1 MSEDRDLDPIVAAGL
16 GANKGFW
23 IVQLRDRLGQ
33 WMKMGQKAL
42 MMARLSFGLP
52 AFPVRPTYV
61 GPSQRTKGLG
71 RFLVK
76 GKTRAEDRVY
86 ELDPAKLESIQ
97 AEIPEADLLRQ
108 GIKPGP
114 KLDSAGNPIAS
125 REFTEDEIIDL
136 SQAFS
141 EPATEEDYRLAKA
154 TPTAEEQKLIDEE
167 KAKSPLAK
175 LAPGTEAKMSEQEVS
190 DLLDG
195 KSVPLDTSKM
205 PEVPSVSELKG
216 KKSSK
221 IGAAFKKIF
230 GGRGGEKSKS
240 GKAHLRTYGRTD
252 RGFGDLSKNYDD
264 YPSKIYDSYAIGEYV
279 DADGT
284 PHSIYVNRNGK
295 TGKYSITVDNA
306 GIEIKEN
313 EDGSFDV
320 TSDIYATT
328 RRDGE
333 VSATQNFP
341 DLDSALK
348 AADDV
353 LKDALG
359 LDDDFSAVGLLNEGS
374 KRLRKFNDN
383 PRVKNKRDRLDFD
396 RTAENEAEIEEGKTK
411 TAPLKAEQPPLK
423 IGEDSFRTE
432 NQPKLLRSDEV
443 MAKAIKDAM
452 DGKLVSLD
460 DVIDDAKPAGKRKGA
475 PQQPEDDDITWD
487 DEVTPGVPSEPEEE
501 AAVPGEEFIE
511 PVVPATEK
519 DVPLDIPENEQT
531 GNPDSANNP
540 APEVPAE
547 DITAEYL
554 ADAFDTVGKMT
565 DEELDKIAAGQD
577 FTKDMGGF
585 TPSVEQARALAAIA
599 VANKDTVMEALAGA
613 GKTSVLVGA
622 AKAIFRLRPNDGV
635 LVLCFGAKNAADAK
649 ARVPRENSDAMT
661 THRLARRTAL
671 SKTQKSALKSK
682 AAIISK
688 DKDLAVHL
696 AIDDTMGPDKQNI
709 DAESGAMLV
718 RKIVTEFCNSDS
730 PALSDEHV
738 LKGFSK
744 FFGMPQEDFGNES
757 GQYKIDP
764 KWLKFGQAFWSDI
777 ESDKKPGYYDKVK
790 KKFVGDKRIK
800 IDHDHYL
807 KLWQLGNPDLS
818 KLTVRGKPVKV
829 VLMDEAQDTNPT
841 VAAVLKANKGRLQVS
856 YVGDTN
862 QNIFSFRGSK
872 NALRDAKVDAD
883 AVIPLTMTYR
893 FGDTMTGPA
902 NGFLNLLGHNR
913 RMIGTPEVGKIVEG
927 DEELTYGP
935 HRAHLTR
942 SNYGGMKDIMKY
954 MAQGKKVGALS
965 VFYNE
970 IRSNY
975 YYIKWLER
983 DFSDPERKKGPMFPD
998 GSPIKDCDF
1007 SRITNMAEWSR
1018 AAKRDPKSIISRW
1031 KKAYDM
1037 GEFEAMGEVVDK
1049 IIVDRSDVGDVD
1061 SVLDA
1066 STGASGKVWIAPD
1079 GKGLD
1084 YDVLDNGS
1092 LVFSGDATMS
1102 YVKGEQLYKSIKER
1116 GYAWNDE
1123 ERGAPFTGWAKIF
1136 SSDDDRQKE
1145 LDEVAA
1151 LIPDRLNANEEV
1163 PDVIVSTAHR
1173 AKGLEWDD
1181 VSIGDDWPDLSDE
1194 DKEKEALNPEAL
1206 RLAYVA
1212 VSRARKNLSL
1222 GSLGWVRDFEGREGL
1237 PVANQKLKRP
1247 AGFGADAWDYRDERK
1262 AEMDKKNGPDEGGK
1276 PKKIGAALSS
1286 TDRKGRVKDE
1296 GPMTTLRQG
1305 PSDGGSVPPN
1315 FLDGWVRIGSGDRK
1329 QYSKKIDGVRWEV
1342 TQNSDGSVLLRNRSD
1357 SSAPSKKYDNMASL
1371 EADFKKTRNDGV
1383 KNNRDN
1389 AKKAIND
1396 LGIDSTGKLA
1406 KMIDNGASGD
1416 EVFDEIIKTQAML
1429 DAIENNDVSLS
1440 TLMAALDKLN
1450 NGRSLSANDSRKL
1463 RKPRNPQPRKA
1474 GKPTLLPPGSSA
1486 TLFEDNPDRQDDGS
1500 AVGRAGITPAMRD
1513 QYIRAGGTES
1523 VPQMVE
1529 ALLALNPDAKI
1540 RPDGSI
1546 VWYRASDYEE
1556 PETSKDFAGD
1566 KVDFEL
1572 RIVPSQ
1578 SGTLRVVAAYRKS
1591 DAPKTMIKSENGEFV
1606 ADDENTRLLY
1616 HYSPHKSL
1624 DSVLGVVDNPLAKT
1638 KSAGVERLLDMFFD
1652 RNFGKIPAPGKTK
1665 KQREQYMRYYGG
1677 IQGSIKRLRTGKLSS
1692 ILNDKAADDT
1702 KFVLRTP
1709 EEDAI
1714 IALNGRDERQ
1724 NLSTAKDAEN
1734 FRRVM
1739 RKEVP
1744 SLYDAL
1750 DKNDKLAAFHSLL
1763 GYIQNLPDTNEA
1775 KESARS
1781 VVKNSVREKFPYLD
1795 QNELDHLLTR
1805 IDDAINQQVLPE
1817 AGTQVVPHRYKSGEI
1832 AQVGDVVRWGNNQKD
1847 YSYGRVVQKLTAER
1861 DESGNYGYGNYVYV
1875 SHPGME
1881 NPVKVSTFN
1890 LQKANPDQ
1898 PLTSGRR
1905 TIKNYQ
1911 RLVERSLAA
1920 GDSVNFDTGEV
1931 LSGTTGEP
1939 IPNVGFDTDFIDFSA
1954 IDFAKYGDRI
1964 IGGPTATKVKKAT
1977 DLAAGDTLYDTN
1989 GGRMGTVYAIRRG
2002 TSKNGAKV
2010 VEVTFNDNPDDK
2022 LKTKQKFSADDN
2034 VLAST
2039 PPGPKQSAPL
2049 TQLGETARDLDLGID
2064 PTTGAASRTLAIH
2077 KTDDLDDTNTS
2088 PVKDS
2093 NFRAVK
2099 PTDEAR
2105 EAKNDVVAVGSDIR
2119 ARVDSKLINIL
2130 KDREK
2135 LNVSNAADVD
2145 TIFDEVAT
2153 VSKNASAASAKAK
2166 SDLDDIHSGGVKG
2179 FSTAASRKAIMSQ
2192 LAADGYVLPSGLV
2205 DRDKLAKELAGKRLG
2220 SISALVN
2227 RASDKNDSLFAYAYN
2242 ALNDP
2247 ATNTRVKTAQKAL
2260 EAAKRASTDAKKK
2273 HEAVSTV
2280 VGKAARDAYREVM
2293 AEEGVELDNVSVD
2306 EFDGHLFSLKKKL
2319 KLRSVDTFKS
2329 KEALE
2334 EFFDGLPSSVIRGLL
2349 AQLKADKKKLYIMS
2363 GVKRAYM
2370 TDEPDG
2376 YAVHLSNKR
2385 KKYDDTTT
2393 ATDAA
2398 VHEVQHV
2405 LEHIMP
2411 NIGALQHAWLYDRA
2425 AMFPGTENETLP
2437 NFAFLPGQGMGRGE
2451 RALAVPGL
2459 ALGYMSKQYP
2469 EDKQHI
2475 LNPNDG
2481 HFEVSTVLMQELLS
2495 SFGIASRGKGL
2506 NVVTTDFELDGTR
2519 KVISNAHFDPKSGR
2533 YYTDDTLQTP
2543 IDDAIMAFGRDP
2555 KTGIDNN
2562 ARDFAYGMVFSLAN
2576 RTQPPGGGS
2585 GSGNNPPPGGGASA
2599 DISVPKP
2606 SAAVKSI
2613 LEKESAKPDAG
2624 FLASILS
2631 KFGGDTNLTRAEY
2644 TELLDYLSQEFGSGS
2659 GYAASQ
2665 ARAVKNYLAKILG
2678 L

>member
-1 MSEDRDLDPIVAAGL
+1 
-16 GANKGFW
+16 
-23 IVQLRDRLGQ
+23 
-33 WMKMGQKAL
+33 

-97 AEIPEADLLRQ
+97 AEIPEADLIRQ
-108 GIKPGP
+108 GITPGP
-114 KLDSAGNPIAS
+114 RLDSAGNPIAS
-125 REFTEDEIIDL
+125 REFSEDEIIDL

-195 KSVPLDTSKM
+195 KT
-205 PEVPSVSELKG
+205 EVPAP
-216 KKSSK
+216 SK
-221 IGAAFKKIF
+221 
-230 GGRGGEKSKS
+230 EESK
-240 GKAHLRTYGRTD
+240 L
-252 RGFGDLSKNYDD
+252 DD
-264 YPSKIYDSYAIGEYV
+264 YSQQMV
-279 DADGT
+279 D
-284 PHSIYVNRNGK
+284 
-295 TGKYSITVDNA
+295 
-306 GIEIKEN
+306 
-313 EDGSFDV
+313 
-320 TSDIYATT
+320 
-328 RRDGE
+328 
-333 VSATQNFP
+333 
-341 DLDSALK
+341 DLFA
-348 AADDV
+348 
-353 LKDALG
+353 
-359 LDDDFSAVGLLNEGS
+359 
-374 KRLRKFNDN
+374 R
-383 PRVKNKRDRLDFD
+383 
-396 RTAENEAEIEEGKTK
+396 EEGKTPAQINR
-411 TAPLKAEQPPLK
+411 TIKALHNQMAK
-423 IGEDSFRTE
+423 YGENDASKELLGRLNKLVEDKGGKPFDPKEAAE
-432 NQPKLLRSDEV
+432 NKNLGFDEV
-443 MAKAIKDAM
+443 TDDFDKQDKQQRWEKNYEGGQILLEVAKGSDGKYGAIVYSGTDRETGSWAREDVLDVTDGKDIFKEADKLINDTLDADAKNEALIEKAIKDAM

-460 DVIDDAKPAGKRKGA
+460 EVIDDAKPSGKRKGA
-475 PQQPEDDDITWD
+475 PLDSGDDDISWD
-487 DEVTPGVPSEPEEE
+487 DEVAPTPTPASEPEESP
-501 AAVPGEEFIE
+501 VPGEEFIE

-554 ADAFDTVGKMT
+554 AEAFDTVGKMT

-577 FTKDMGGF
+577 FTQDMGGF

-599 VANKDTVMEALAGA
+599 VANANTVMEALAGA
-613 GKTSVLVGA
+613 GKTSVLVAA
-622 AKAIFRLRPNDGV
+622 AKAIYRLRPNDGV

-730 PALSDEHV
+730 PALSDDHV

-744 FFGMPQEDFGNES
+744 FFGMPLEDFGSEA

-764 KWLKFGQAFWSDI
+764 KWLKFGEAFWADI
-777 ESDKKPGYYDKVK
+777 QSDKKPGYYDKVK

-818 KLTVRGKPVKV
+818 KLTVRGKPVRV

-841 VAAVLKANKGRLQVS
+841 VAAVLKANKGRLAADTVLKANKGRLQIS

-913 RMIGTPEVGKIVEG
+913 RMIGTPDVGKIVEG

-942 SNYGGMKDIMKY
+942 SNYGGMKDIMKF

-1018 AAKRDPKSIISRW
+1018 AAKRDPKSIIARW

-1061 SVLDA
+1061 SVLDGSA
-1066 STGASGKVWIAPD
+1066 GASGKVWIAPD

-1102 YVKGEQLYKSIKER
+1102 YVNGEQLYKKIKER

-1151 LIPDRLNANEEV
+1151 LIPNRLNANEEV

-1212 VSRARKNLSL
+1212 ASRARKNLSL
-1222 GSLGWVRDFEGREGL
+1222 GSLGWVRDFEGRDGL
-1237 PVANQKLKRP
+1237 TLANQKLKRP
-1247 AGFGADAWDYRDERK
+1247 SDFGVDAWDYRDERK

-1296 GPMTTLRQG
+1296 GEFTVLKQG
-1305 PSDGGSVPPN
+1305 PDGGSVPPN
-1315 FLDGWVRIGSGDRK
+1315 FLDGWVRVGAGDRK

-1357 SSAPSKKYDNMASL
+1357 ASVPSKKYDNMASL
-1371 EADFKKTRNDGV
+1371 EADFKKVRNDGV
-1383 KNNRDN
+1383 KNNREN
-1389 AKKAIND
+1389 AKNAINT
-1396 LGIDSTGKLA
+1396 LNIDPTGKLA

-1416 EVFDEIIKTQAML
+1416 DVFDEIMKTQAML

-1440 TLMAALDKLN
+1440 TLVAALDKLN

-1463 RKPRNPQPRKA
+1463 RKPRAPKPRKA
-1474 GKPTLLPPGSSA
+1474 GKPTILPPGSSA
-1486 TLFEDNPDRQDDGS
+1486 TLFDENPDRQDDGS
-1500 AVGRAGITPAMRD
+1500 AIGRAGITPGMRD

-1523 VPQMVE
+1523 VPQMIE

-1556 PETSKDFAGD
+1556 PENSKDFAGD

-1606 ADDENTRLLY
+1606 ADDENTKLLY

-1624 DSVLGVVDNPLAKT
+1624 DSILGVVDNPKAKT

-1652 RNFGKIPAPGKTK
+1652 RNFGKIPAPGKTQ

-1692 ILNDKAADDT
+1692 ILNDKGADDT

-1714 IALNGRDERQ
+1714 ITLNGRNERH

-1744 SLYDAL
+1744 SLLDAI
-1750 DKNDKLAAFHSLL
+1750 DKKDNLAAFHSLL
-1763 GYIQNLPDTNEA
+1763 SYVSSIPDTNEA
-1775 KESARS
+1775 KEVARS
-1781 VVKNSVREKFPYLD
+1781 VVKRSVQEKFPYLD

-1805 IDDAINQQVLPE
+1805 IDDVINREVLPE
-1817 AGTQVVPHRYKSGEI
+1817 AGTEVLPHRYASGEV
-1832 AQVGDVVRWGNNQKD
+1832 ANVGDVVRWGNNQKE
-1847 YSYGRVVQKLTAER
+1847 YSYGRVVQKIAAER

-1875 SHPGME
+1875 SHPGID
-1881 NPVKVSTFN
+1881 NPIKVSTFH
-1890 LQKANPDQ
+1890 LTKASQDQ
-1898 PLTSGRR
+1898 QLTSGRR
-1905 TIKNYQ
+1905 TIKNAQ
-1911 RLVERSLAA
+1911 RLVERSLAS
-1920 GDSVNFDTGEV
+1920 GDSVNFDTGEI
-1931 LSGTTGEP
+1931 LDRNTGEP
-1939 IPNVGFDTDFIDFSA
+1939 IPNIGFDPDFIDFNA

-1964 IGGPTATKVKKAT
+1964 IGGPTATKKTKAS
-1977 DLAAGDTLYDTN
+1977 DLKVGDTLWDVN
-1989 GGRMGTVYAIRRG
+1989 GGRIGAVYAVRTG
-2002 TSKNGAKV
+2002 TAKNGAKV
-2010 VEVTFNDNPDDK
+2010 VEVTFDDNPDDK
-2022 LKTKQKFSADDN
+2022 LKTRQKFTADEN

-2039 PPGPKQSAPL
+2039 PPGPKQLAPL
-2049 TQLGETARDLDLGID
+2049 TPLGETARDLNLGIS
-2064 PTTGAASRTLAIH
+2064 PTTGTAGATLPIH
-2077 KTDDLDDTNTS
+2077 KTDDLNEENTA

-2093 NFRAVK
+2093 KLRAVR

-2105 EAKNDVVAVGSDIR
+2105 DAKNKVVEIGSEIR
-2119 ARVDSKLINIL
+2119 SRVDDKIVNIL
-2130 KDREK
+2130 RDREN
-2135 LNVSNAADVD
+2135 LNVSSKADIDNIYDEVAKVSADASQKALDAKKALDDLHAADV
-2145 TIFDEVAT
+2145 
-2153 VSKNASAASAKAK
+2153 KA
-2166 SDLDDIHSGGVKG
+2166 
-2179 FSTAASRKAIMSQ
+2179 FSTAASRKAIMAQ
-2192 LAADGYVLPSGLV
+2192 IAADGYTLPNGLV
-2205 DRDKLAKELAGKRLG
+2205 DKDKLAKELAGRKLG
-2220 SISALVN
+2220 SLSALVK
-2227 RASDKNDSLFAYAYN
+2227 RASDKNDALFAYAYKS
-2242 ALNDP
+2242 LTDP
-2247 ATNTRVKTAQKAL
+2247 ASSARVKTMQKAL
-2260 EAAKRASTDAKKK
+2260 ESAKRISTDAKKK
-2273 HEAVSTV
+2273 KDSMGAV
-2280 VGKAARDAYREVM
+2280 VGKAARDAYKEVM
-2293 AEEGVELDNVSVD
+2293 AEEGVELDNVSMD
-2306 EFDGHLFSLKKKL
+2306 EFDGHLYSLKRKL
-2319 KLRSVDTFKS
+2319 KLRSTDTFKS
-2329 KEALE
+2329 KQALQQ
-2334 EFFDGLPSSVIRGLL
+2334 FFDTTPSSVIRGLL
-2349 AQLKADKKKLYIMS
+2349 SQLKSENKKLYIMS

-2385 KKYDDTTT
+2385 SYDDVTS

-2398 VHEVQHV
+2398 VHEVTHV
-2405 LEHIMP
+2405 LEHIIP
-2411 NIGALQHAWLYDRA
+2411 NIGPLQHAFLYDRA
-2425 AMFPGTENETLP
+2425 VMFPGTENETLP
-2437 NFAFLPGQGMGRGE
+2437 NFAYLPGQGMGRGE

-2459 ALGYMSKQYP
+2459 SLGYMSKQYP
-2469 EDKQHI
+2469 EDKAHI

-2481 HFEVSTVLMQELLS
+2481 HFEVSTVLMQELAS
-2495 SFGIASRGKGL
+2495 SFGIASRGRGL
-2506 NVVTTDFELDGTR
+2506 NVVTADYEMDGSR
-2519 KVISNAHFDPKSGR
+2519 KVISNVHFDPATGK
-2533 YYTDDTLQTP
+2533 YYTDDTMQTP
-2543 IDDAIMAFGRDP
+2543 IDNAIMAFGRDP
-2555 KTGIDNN
+2555 KTGVDND
-2562 ARDFAYGMVFSLAN
+2562 ARDFIYGMVYSLSD
-2576 RTQPPGGGS
+2576 RQQTPPGGGS
-2585 GSGNNPPPGGGASA
+2585 ASNGNPPGGSGDVA
-2599 DISVPKP
+2599 VPKP
-2606 SAAVKSI
+2606 TAAVEAI
-2613 LEKESAKPDAG
+2613 LKKESAKPDAG
-2624 FLASILS
+2624 FLATILS
-2631 KFGGDTNLTRAEY
+2631 KFGGGTNLTRAEY
-2644 TELLDYLSQEFGSGS
+2644 AELLDYLSQQFGSGS
-2659 GYAASQ
+2659 GYGASQ

>member
-1 MSEDRDLDPIVAAGL
+1 MLEKLIALLAAFGT

-23 IVQLRDRLGQ
+23 VVQPRDDEGQ
-33 WMKMGQKAL
+33 WMEMGRGSL
-42 MMARLSFGLP
+42 TFFRLADGTIVEAVGTFIGGTGRLGNGAVLIKGHDFLP
-52 AFPVRPTYV
+52 D
-61 GPSQRTKGLG
+61 G
-71 RFLVK
+71 
-76 GKTRAEDRVY
+76 VY
-86 ELDPAKLESIQ
+86 ELTSKMMHRVDAF
-97 AEIPEADLLRQ
+97 IPESVLKRQ
-108 GIKPGP
+108 GIKKSSKVTDMSKIAGKTVADLPSTPRRDITPDDERIAAGDLTPEEKENIELGRANSPLANLPAGYEVDNPEEVEQMLKDAGVDLEGAAQVGKERVGEFEGVKDLSGYKGLKETSPGSGIWDYKDGSDNYRLKRNKAGKWEIYADGANSDYEYDTPADRRGMKGTFEKLDSGEGYNSVEDIMDSFFGADYTPKKAGTSARDSAQKTKEKAAPAIPTQAKPLQPIGKIDGRNRDAGP
-114 KLDSAGNPIAS
+114 KLGKPIP
-125 REFTEDEIIDL
+125 EDELPDNDL
-136 SQAFS
+136 IKKFLRDVRDGSGN
-141 EPATEEDYRLAKA
+141 RKI
-154 TPTAEEQKLIDEE
+154 AEEFDKLRD
-167 KAKSPLAK
+167 
-175 LAPGTEAKMSEQEVS
+175 
-190 DLLDG
+190 
-195 KSVPLDTSKM
+195 
-205 PEVPSVSELKG
+205 
-216 KKSSK
+216 
-221 IGAAFKKIF
+221 IG
-230 GGRGGEKSKS
+230 
-240 GKAHLRTYGRTD
+240 
-252 RGFGDLSKNYDD
+252 
-264 YPSKIYDSYAIGEYV
+264 
-279 DADGT
+279 
-284 PHSIYVNRNGK
+284 
-295 TGKYSITVDNA
+295 
-306 GIEIKEN
+306 
-313 EDGSFDV
+313 
-320 TSDIYATT
+320 
-328 RRDGE
+328 
-333 VSATQNFP
+333 
-341 DLDSALK
+341 
-348 AADDV
+348 
-353 LKDALG
+353 
-359 LDDDFSAVGLLNEGS
+359 
-374 KRLRKFNDN
+374 
-383 PRVKNKRDRLDFD
+383 
-396 RTAENEAEIEEGKTK
+396 
-411 TAPLKAEQPPLK
+411 PLK
-423 IGEDSFRTE
+423 IGEDSFRTQ
-432 NQPKLLRSDEV
+432 NQPKLSRSDEA

-460 DVIDDAKPAGKRKGA
+460 EVIDDAKPSGKRKGA
-475 PQQPEDDDITWD
+475 PLDSGDDDISWD
-487 DEVTPGVPSEPEEE
+487 DEVAPTPTPASEPEESP
-501 AAVPGEEFIE
+501 VPGEEFIE

-540 APEVPAE
+540 APETPAE
-547 DITAEYL
+547 EITAEYL
-554 ADAFDTVGKMT
+554 AEAFDTVGKMT

-585 TPSVEQARALAAIA
+585 TPSIEQARALAAIA

-622 AKAIFRLRPNDGV
+622 AKAIYRLRPNDGV

-730 PALSDEHV
+730 PALSDDHV

-744 FFGMPQEDFGNES
+744 FFGMPLEDFGSEA

-764 KWLKFGQAFWSDI
+764 KWLKFGEAFWADI
-777 ESDKKPGYYDKVK
+777 QSDKKPGYYDKVK

-913 RMIGTPEVGKIVEG
+913 RMIGTPDVGKIVEG

-942 SNYGGMKDIMKY
+942 SNYGGMKDIMKF

-975 YYIKWLER
+975 YYIKWLEK

-1018 AAKRDPKSIISRW
+1018 AAKRDPKSIIARW

-1102 YVKGEQLYKSIKER
+1102 YVKGEQLYKAIKER

-1123 ERGAPFTGWAKIF
+1123 EKGAPFTGWAKIF

-1194 DKEKEALNPEAL
+1194 DKAKEALNPEAL

-1212 VSRARKNLSL
+1212 ASRARKNLSL
-1222 GSLGWVRDFEGREGL
+1222 GGLDWVRDFEGRDGL
-1237 PVANQKLKRP
+1237 ALANQTLKRP
-1247 AGFGADAWDYRDERK
+1247 SNFGVGAWDYRDERK

-1286 TDRKGRVKDE
+1286 TDRKGRIKDE

-1315 FLDGWVRIGSGDRK
+1315 FLDGWVRVGAGDRK

-1342 TQNSDGSVLLRNRSD
+1342 TQNSDGTVLLRNRSD

-1371 EADFKKTRNDGV
+1371 DADFKKVRNDGV
-1383 KNNRDN
+1383 KNNREN
-1389 AKKAIND
+1389 AKNAINA
-1396 LGIDSTGKLA
+1396 LNIDPTGKLA

-1416 EVFDEIIKTQAML
+1416 DVFDEIMKTQAML

-1440 TLMAALDKLN
+1440 TLVAALDKLN

-1463 RKPRNPQPRKA
+1463 RKPRAPKPRKA
-1474 GKPTLLPPGSSA
+1474 GKPTILPPGSSA
-1486 TLFEDNPDRQDDGS
+1486 TLFDENPDRQDDGS

-1513 QYIRAGGTES
+1513 QYIRAGGTETS
-1523 VPQMVE
+1523 SQMIE

-1546 VWYRASDYEE
+1546 VWYRVSDYEE

-1606 ADDENTRLLY
+1606 ADDENTKLFY

-1624 DSVLGVVDNPLAKT
+1624 DSVLGVVDNPLART

-1652 RNFGKIPAPGKTK
+1652 RNFGKIPPAGKTLK
-1665 KQREQYMRYYGG
+1665 DRQRYIRYYGG
-1677 IQGSIKRLRTGKLSS
+1677 IQGSIKRLRTGSLSS
-1692 ILNDKAADDT
+1692 ILNDKAYDDT

-1709 EEDAI
+1709 IEDAV
-1714 IALNGRDERQ
+1714 IALNGRDERH
-1724 NLSTAKDAEN
+1724 NLSTAKGAEN

-1750 DKNDKLAAFHSLL
+1750 DKNDKLAAFYSLL
-1763 GYIQNLPDTNEA
+1763 GYVQNLPDTDEA
-1775 KESARS
+1775 KEAARS
-1781 VVKNSVREKFPYLD
+1781 VVKRSVQEKFPYLD

-1805 IDDAINQQVLPE
+1805 IDDVINREVLPE
-1817 AGTQVVPHRYKSGEI
+1817 AGTKVLPHRYASGEV
-1832 AQVGDVVRWGNNQKD
+1832 ANVGDVVRWGNNQKE
-1847 YSYGRVVQKLTAER
+1847 YSYGRVVQKIAAER

-1875 SHPGME
+1875 SHPGID
-1881 NPVKVSTFN
+1881 NPIKVSTFH
-1890 LQKANPDQ
+1890 LTKAGQDQ
-1898 PLTSGRR
+1898 ELTSGRR
-1905 TIKNYQ
+1905 TIKNAQ

-1920 GDSVNFDTGEV
+1920 GDSVNFDTGEI
-1931 LSGTTGEP
+1931 LDRNTGEP
-1939 IPNVGFDTDFIDFSA
+1939 IRRVGFDPDFIDFNE

-1964 IGGPTATKVKKAT
+1964 IGGPTATKTTKAS
-1977 DLAAGDTLYDTN
+1977 DLKAGDTLWDVN
-1989 GGRMGTVYAIRRG
+1989 GGRIGAVYAVRTG
-2002 TSKNGAKV
+2002 TAKNGAKV
-2010 VEVTFNDNPDDK
+2010 VEVTFDDNPDDK
-2022 LKTKQKFSADDN
+2022 LKTRQKFTADEN

-2039 PPGPKQSAPL
+2039 PPGPKQLAPL
-2049 TQLGETARDLDLGID
+2049 TPLGETARDLNLGIS
-2064 PTTGAASRTLAIH
+2064 PTTGTAGSTLPIH
-2077 KTDDLDDTNTS
+2077 KTDDLNEENTA

-2093 NFRAVK
+2093 KLRAVR

-2105 EAKNDVVAVGSDIR
+2105 DAKNKVVQIGSDIR
-2119 ARVDSKLINIL
+2119 SRVDEKLVNIL
-2130 KDREK
+2130 KDREN
-2135 LNVSNAADVD
+2135 LNVSSKADIDNIYDEVAKVSADASQKALDAKKALDDLHAADV
-2145 TIFDEVAT
+2145 
-2153 VSKNASAASAKAK
+2153 KA
-2166 SDLDDIHSGGVKG
+2166 
-2179 FSTAASRKAIMSQ
+2179 FSTAASRKAIMAQ
-2192 LAADGYVLPSGLV
+2192 IAADGYTLPDGSV
-2205 DRDKLAKELAGKRLG
+2205 DRDKLAKDLAGKRLG
-2220 SISALVN
+2220 SLSALFK
-2227 RASDKNDSLFAYAYN
+2227 RASANNDALFAYSYK
-2242 ALNDP
+2242 ALTDP
-2247 ATNTRVKTAQKAL
+2247 SSSARVKTMQKAL
-2260 EAAKRASTDAKKK
+2260 ESAKRMSTDAKKK
-2273 HEAVSTV
+2273 KDSMGAV
-2280 VGKAARDAYREVM
+2280 VGKAARDAFKEVM
-2293 AEEGVELDNVSVD
+2293 AEEDVELDNVSMD
-2306 EFDGHLFSLKKKL
+2306 EFDGHLYSLKKKL
-2319 KLRSVDTFKS
+2319 KIRSKDTFKS
-2329 KEALE
+2329 KQALQQ
-2334 EFFDGLPSSVIRGLL
+2334 FFDTTPSSVIRGLL
-2349 AQLKADKKKLYIMS
+2349 SQLKAENKKIYIRS

-2385 KKYDDTTT
+2385 FGYDDITS

-2398 VHEVQHV
+2398 VHEITHV
-2405 LEHIMP
+2405 LEHIIP
-2411 NIGALQHAWLYDRA
+2411 NIGALQHAWLFDRSV
-2425 AMFPGTENETLP
+2425 MFPGTENETLP
-2437 NFAFLPGQGMGRGE
+2437 NFAYLPGQGMGRGE

-2459 ALGYMSKQYP
+2459 SLGYMSKQYP
-2469 EDKQHI
+2469 EDKAHI

-2481 HFEVSTVLMQELLS
+2481 HFEVSTVLMQELAS

-2506 NVVTTDFELDGTR
+2506 NVATTEFELDGSR
-2519 KVISNAHFDPKSGR
+2519 KVFSNAHFDQATGK
-2533 YYTDDTLQTP
+2533 YYTDDTMQTP
-2543 IDDAIMAFGRDP
+2543 IDNAIMAFGRDP
-2555 KTGIDNN
+2555 KTGVDND
-2562 ARDFAYGMVFSLAN
+2562 ARDFIYGMVYSLSD
-2576 RTQPPGGGS
+2576 RQQTPPGGGS
-2585 GSGNNPPPGGGASA
+2585 AGNGNPPSGGG
-2599 DISVPKP
+2599 DVSVPKP
-2606 SAAVKSI
+2606 SAAVGAI
-2613 LEKESAKPDAG
+2613 LKKESAKPDAG
-2624 FLASILS
+2624 FLATILS
-2631 KFGGDTNLTRAEY
+2631 KFGGRTNLTRAEY
-2644 TELLDYLSQEFGSGS
+2644 TELLDYLSEQFGSGS
-2659 GYAASQ
+2659 GYGASQ

>member
-76 GKTRAEDRVY
+76 GKTRADDRVY

-114 KLDSAGNPIAS
+114 KLDSAGNPVAS
-125 REFTEDEIIDL
+125 REFTENEIIDL

-195 KSVPLDTSKM
+195 KTTAPAVKKEEKAAPAAPKKPRQPSGVQKGAKFILGNRQYGGGWDTNDYWVNPDGSTVAVPQ
-205 PEVPSVSELKG
+205 G
-216 KKSSK
+216 
-221 IGAAFKKIF
+221 
-230 GGRGGEKSKS
+230 S
-240 GKAHLRTYGRTD
+240 GYK
-252 RGFGDLSKNYDD
+252 FGDIYEGAEATEAPTTSIK
-264 YPSKIYDSYAIGEYV
+264 PQKIQEGMV
-279 DADGT
+279 
-284 PHSIYVNRNGK
+284 VRNP
-295 TGKYSITVDNA
+295 
-306 GIEIKEN
+306 
-313 EDGSFDV
+313 DGS
-320 TSDIYATT
+320 
-328 RRDGE
+328 
-333 VSATQNFP
+333 
-341 DLDSALK
+341 
-348 AADDV
+348 
-353 LKDALG
+353 
-359 LDDDFSAVGLLNEGS
+359 
-374 KRLRKFNDN
+374 
-383 PRVKNKRDRLDFD
+383 
-396 RTAENEAEIEEGKTK
+396 TK
-411 TAPLKAEQPPLK
+411 TAVKVTRKKRERPSDKAGRRPATVENIEVEFDDGSSDNWTTTNGQLGFGYEKEKYDVEVPAK
-423 IGEDSFRTE
+423 DAADSAAE
-432 NQPKLLRSDEV
+432 
-443 MAKAIKDAM
+443 KAIKDAM
-452 DGKLVSLD
+452 DGKLVRLD
-460 DVIDDAKPAGKRKGA
+460 QLLDDAKPAGKRKGA

-487 DEVTPGVPSEPEEE
+487 DEPAPTPASEPEES
-501 AAVPGEEFIE
+501 AVPGEEFIE

-671 SKTQKSALKSK
+671 SKTQKAALKSK
-682 AAIISK
+682 AAIVSK

-744 FFGMPQEDFGNES
+744 FFGMPQEDFGNEP

-1066 STGASGKVWIAPD
+1066 ATGASGKVWIAPD

-1102 YVKGEQLYKSIKER
+1102 YIKGEQLYKAIKER

-1247 AGFGADAWDYRDERK
+1247 ADFGADAWDYRDERK

-1305 PSDGGSVPPN
+1305 PSDGGSIPPN

-1357 SSAPSKKYDNMASL
+1357 SSVPSKKYNNMASL
-1371 EADFKKTRNDGV
+1371 ETDFNKVRTDGV
-1383 KNNRDN
+1383 KNNREN
-1389 AKKAIND
+1389 AKNAINT
-1396 LGIDSTGKLA
+1396 LNIDPTGKLA

-1416 EVFDEIIKTQAML
+1416 DVFDEIMKTQAML

-1440 TLMAALDKLN
+1440 TLVAALDKLN

-1463 RKPRNPQPRKA
+1463 KKPKNPQPRKA

-1486 TLFEDNPDRQDDGS
+1486 TLFDDNPDRQDDGS
-1500 AVGRAGITPAMRD
+1500 AVGRAGITPGMRD

-1546 VWYRASDYEE
+1546 VWYRVSDYEE
-1556 PETSKDFAGD
+1556 PETSKDFSGD

-1624 DSVLGVVDNPLAKT
+1624 DSVLGVVDNPRAKT

-1652 RNFGKIPAPGKTK
+1652 RDFTKIPAPGKK
-1665 KQREQYMRYYGG
+1665 LKQREQYMRYYGG

-1714 IALNGRDERQ
+1714 IALNGRDERH

-1763 GYIQNLPDTNEA
+1763 GYIQNLPDTDEA

-1805 IDDAINQQVLPE
+1805 IDDAINQQVLPA
-1817 AGTQVVPHRYKSGEI
+1817 AGTQVIPHRYKSGEI
-1832 AQVGDVVRWGNNQKD
+1832 AQVGDVVRWGNNQKE
-1847 YSYGRVVQKLTAER
+1847 YSYGRVVQKIAAER

-1881 NPVKVSTFN
+1881 NPVKVSTFK

-1898 PLTSGRR
+1898 ELTSGRR

-1911 RLVERSLAA
+1911 RLVERSLEA

-1931 LSGTTGEP
+1931 LSGDTGEP
-1939 IPNVGFDTDFIDFSA
+1939 IPNVGFDPDFIDFNA
-1954 IDFAKYGDRI
+1954 IDFAKYGEKI
-1964 IGGPTATKVKKAT
+1964 IGGPTATKTTKAN
-1977 DLAAGDTLYDTN
+1977 DLKAGDTLWDPN
-1989 GGRMGTVYAIRRG
+1989 GGRIGNVKAVVKGKSNKTGKQFV
-2002 TSKNGAKV
+2002 KV
-2010 VEVTFNDNPDDK
+2010 VLSDDSEI
-2022 LKTKQKFSADDN
+2022 KFAADDN

-2039 PPGPKQSAPL
+2039 PPGPKQAAPL
-2049 TQLGETARDLDLGID
+2049 TPLGETARDLNLGID

-2093 NFRAVK
+2093 SFRAVK

-2119 ARVDSKLINIL
+2119 ARVDNKLIDIL
-2130 KDREK
+2130 KNREK

-2153 VSKNASAASAKAK
+2153 VSKNASAVSTKAK
-2166 SDLDDIHSGGVKG
+2166 SDLDDLHSAGVKG

-2192 LAADGYVLPSGLV
+2192 LAADGFVLPTGLV
-2205 DRDKLAKELAGKRLG
+2205 DRDKLSKELAGKRLG
-2220 SISALVN
+2220 SIAALVN
-2227 RASDKNDSLFAYAYN
+2227 RASDKNDSLFAYAYS

-2247 ATNTRVKTAQKAL
+2247 AANTRVKTAQKAL

-2280 VGKAARDAYREVM
+2280 VGKAARDAYKEVM

-2334 EFFDGLPSSVIRGLL
+2334 QFFDGLPSSVIRGLL

-2599 DISVPKP
+2599 DVSVPKP

-2644 TELLDYLSQEFGSGS
+2644 TELLEYLSQEFGSGS